1 MVSRYIHLNPVR
13 AGIVDRPEDYRFSSY
28 PGYHYKRK
36 RVPWIT
42 YDAVL
47 REFSSEMNQSRRLYR
62 QFVTAGIAESGKAPW
77 ADAWHSLVLGSDSFL
92 RRVKH
97 LVEDR
102 EADASVPQL
111 GKLRDRPSLERI
123 AAVVAAEF
131 GCQEGAW
138 SENRRSDDASPAM
151 AAYLARRVY
160 GYPSSAVAASLGYRS
175 HGRIAHAVARL
186 EGGSNTLHEMARR
199 LQNKLAKP

>member
-47 REFSSEMNQSRRLYR
+47 REFSSEMNQSGRLYR
-62 QFVTAGIAESGKAPW
+62 RFVTAG
-77 ADAWHSLVLGSDSFL
+77 
-92 RRVKH
+92 
-97 LVEDR
+97 
-102 EADASVPQL
+102 
-111 GKLRDRPSLERI
+111 I

-138 SENRRSDDASPAM
+138 SGNRRSDDASRAM

-175 HGRIAHAVARL
+175 QGSIAHAVARL